1 VITNVQIIKEHNVA
15 QQILKFIALLPRQAL
30 ILLVCVLPLVGC
42 GSTSVK
48 VDSTDVFENEYARFS
63 PPDNWLAS
71 KNANWIYE
79 YHGTQS
85 ENNKNQWIVLKS
97 RDSLSTI
104 VVSFESYPEWNNNLK
119 KIDEKAFLHA
129 FYNERSEEEIKYDKM
144 ASILIRDAWVSYL
157 VNVQCINDTYTGG
170 MVWKKGQFL
179 FKNSIFRCR
188 YYDSVEKDFNGQRIF
203 SIEYRFLTS
212 DGGNEDILN
221 AREHEL
227 INAVKTIMSN
237 LQIKNMDVER
247 MKREGLYFESQPFF
261 VPEHALLPL

>member
-1 VITNVQIIKEHNVA
+1 VA

-30 ILLVCVLPLVGC
+30 ILLVCVLPLAGC

-63 PPDNWLAS
+63 PPDNWLALM
-71 KNANWIYE
+71 NANWIYE
-79 YHGTQS
+79 YHGTPD
-85 ENNKNQWIVLKS
+85 ENKKNQWIVLSS

-104 VVSFESYPEWNNNLK
+104 VVSFKSYPEWNNNLK

-129 FYNERSEEEIKYDKM
+129 FYNQRSAEEIESDKM

-157 VNVQCINDTYTGG
+157 VNVQCTNNTYTGG

-188 YYDSVEKDFNGQRIF
+188 YYDSVEKDYNSQRIF

-212 DGGNEDILN
+212 NGGNEDILN

-227 INAVKTIMSN
+227 INGVKTIMSN